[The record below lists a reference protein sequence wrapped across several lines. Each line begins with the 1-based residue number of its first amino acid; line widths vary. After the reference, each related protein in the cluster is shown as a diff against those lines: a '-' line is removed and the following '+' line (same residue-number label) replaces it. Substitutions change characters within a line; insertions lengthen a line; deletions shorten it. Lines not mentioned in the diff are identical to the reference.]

1 MGNSRKNV
9 RQLMLSR
16 RQALLSTASVLAGV
30 ACSQPRT
37 REVEHDEPPY
47 NALGERVG
55 EVTDRSAIV
64 HTRLTAASVRN
75 ERGYSFPIWTHN
87 LSYEQRLE
95 ARVPDGVS
103 VAGLEGACPGKA
115 GQVRLHCSMRTDFGN
130 ATASDWNE

>member
-1 MGNSRKNV
+1 MGNSRKNF
-9 RQLMLSR
+9 RQPVLSR

-30 ACSQPRT
+30 ACSRPGT
-37 REVEHDEPPY
+37 RDAEQEEAPY
-47 NALGERVG
+47 RALGERVG

-95 ARVPDGVS
+95 VRVPDGVS
-103 VAGLEGACPGKA
+103 VAG
-115 GQVRLHCSMRTDFGN
+115 
-130 ATASDWNE
+130 